1 MIRLQNKTI
10 SRDVIIKSGSN
21 EFSNSRKKED
31 NCSKL
36 QGKIIVLSFKE
47 KIIVLSFKGKIHIGV
62 NRMGSERNHRI
73 GVHADHS
80 LFTLEP
86 GVQDRSIAPLTHMTI
101 YRGEGTRSLTFL
113 LLARTS
119 CCSVV
124 GVSLMRRHGQFLHFH
139 RLIFAAHARCWSMFS
154 KQRDTILR
162 LPFSLRSL
170 EKTQRPARLFAVSL
184 LIYEF
189 AGNFQSFRSI
199 VLLGGIVTS

>member
-1 MIRLQNKTI
+1 M
-10 SRDVIIKSGSN
+10 
-21 EFSNSRKKED
+21 RKESSD
-31 NCSKL
+31 HL
-36 QGKIIVLSFKE
+36 
-47 KIIVLSFKGKIHIGV
+47 
-62 NRMGSERNHRI
+62 
-73 GVHADHS
+73 DHS

-124 GVSLMRRHGQFLHFH
+124 GVSLMRRSQFLHFH
-139 RLIFAAHARCWSMFS
+139 RLIFSAHARCWSMFS
-154 KQRDTILR
+154 KQRDTILH

-170 EKTQRPARLFAVSL
+170 EKTQRPVRLSAVLL

-189 AGNFQSFRSI
+189 AMERSLGISNLFVQSFF
-199 VLLGGIVTS
+199 LAA

>member
-1 MIRLQNKTI
+1 M
-10 SRDVIIKSGSN
+10 
-21 EFSNSRKKED
+21 RKESSD
-31 NCSKL
+31 HL
-36 QGKIIVLSFKE
+36 
-47 KIIVLSFKGKIHIGV
+47 
-62 NRMGSERNHRI
+62 
-73 GVHADHS
+73 DHS

-124 GVSLMRRHGQFLHFH
+124 GVSLMRRRSQFLHFH
-139 RLIFAAHARCWSMFS
+139 RLIFSAHARCWSMFS
-154 KQRDTILR
+154 KQRDTILH

-170 EKTQRPARLFAVSL
+170 EKTQRPVRLSAVLL

-189 AGNFQSFRSI
+189 AMERSLGISNLFVRSFF
-199 VLLGGIVTS
+199 LAA

>member
-1 MIRLQNKTI
+1 MIRSQNKTI

-21 EFSNSRKKED
+21 EFANFRGKRKIIVLSFK
-31 NCSKL
+31 
-36 QGKIIVLSFKE
+36 GKIIVLSFKE

-62 NRMGSERNHRI
+62 NRLGSERNHRI
-73 GVHADHS
+73 SVHTDHS

-86 GVQDRSIAPLTHMTI
+86 DVQDRSIAPLTHMTI

-119 CCSVV
+119 RCSVV
-124 GVSLMRRHGQFLHFH
+124 GVSLMRRRGQFLHFH

-170 EKTQRPARLFAVSL
+170 GISNLFVR
-184 LIYEF
+184 
-189 AGNFQSFRSI
+189 SFF
-199 VLLGGIVTS
+199 LAE